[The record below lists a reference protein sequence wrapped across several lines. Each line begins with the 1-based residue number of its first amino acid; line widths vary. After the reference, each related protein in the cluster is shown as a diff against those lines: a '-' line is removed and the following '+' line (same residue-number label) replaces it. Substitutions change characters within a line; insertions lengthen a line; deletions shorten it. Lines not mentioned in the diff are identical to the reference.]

1 MIQKFILINGK
12 GEEYDL
18 LSVAKSPTFQIEGFG
33 YTDETEFLG
42 IGNNFVPLEEREEQR
57 SIEFTA
63 LFWQSVDAFYKQFT
77 DHARHNPLTLLYEND
92 NGVYYIP
99 CRLGNVAKTEK
110 VGIDIKG
117 VSVGFKLTG
126 KPYKVETSECQ
137 AAETGGG
144 KIYPYTYPYTYSSD
158 LVNTLSIKSD
168 SYLDSPCIL
177 TIYGQAVNPVWRH
190 YSNGI
195 LVETGAYSGTIPEG
209 HYLVVDA
216 KSVPYSIIE
225 YDSAGRI
232 VADRYALCDFSTE
245 RFMHANEGRNRYVV
259 SHDGVNNLQLKME
272 AHIQYETV

>member
-1 MIQKFILINGK
+1 MNKAILINGQ
-12 GEEYDL
+12 GREYNL
-18 LSVAKSPTFQIEGFG
+18 LDRSLSPGFQIEGFG
-33 YTDETEFLG
+33 YEDSTEFMA
-42 IGNNFVPLEEREEQR
+42 IGDNFIPLQESSEQGMLE
-57 SIEFTA
+57 STLLFMDGSDKKYFEFVK
-63 LFWQSVDAFYKQFT
+63 F
-77 DHARHNPLTLLYEND
+77 ARHNPLTLLYGNQ
-92 NGVYYIP
+92 NGEFRIP
-99 CRLGNVAKTEK
+99 CRLRSISK
-110 VGIDIKG
+110 VDQLGIRRYPAPMELIQ
-117 VSVGFKLTG
+117 TG
-126 KPYKVETSECQ
+126 KPYRIET
-137 AAETGGG
+137 AEYTPAPISAG

-158 LVNTLSIKSD
+158 LVNTLSVKSD
-168 SYLDSPCIL
+168 SYRDSPCIL

-190 YSNGI
+190 YNNGI

-209 HYLVVDA
+209 HYLVIDA

>member
-1 MIQKFILINGK
+1 MNKAILINGQ
-12 GEEYDL
+12 GTEYNL
-18 LSVAKSPTFQIEGFG
+18 LDRSLSPGFQIEGFG
-33 YTDETEFLG
+33 YEDSTEFMA
-42 IGNNFVPLEEREEQR
+42 IGDNFIPLQESSEQGMLE
-57 SIEFTA
+57 STLLFMDGSDKKYFEFVK
-63 LFWQSVDAFYKQFT
+63 F
-77 DHARHNPLTLLYEND
+77 ARHDPLTLLYGNR
-92 NGVYYIP
+92 NGDFYIP
-99 CRLGNVAKTEK
+99 CRLRSISK
-110 VGIDIKG
+110 VDQLGIRRYPAPMA
-117 VSVGFKLTG
+117 LAQTG
-126 KPYKVETSECQ
+126 KPYKIEVAEYTPAPTS
-137 AAETGGG
+137 AG
-144 KIYPYTYPYTYSSD
+144 KIYPYTYPYTYSD
-158 LVNTLSIKSD
+158 DNVNTLSIKSD

-177 TIYGQAVNPVWRH
+177 TIYGQAVNPIWRH

-209 HYLVVDA
+209 HYLVIDA